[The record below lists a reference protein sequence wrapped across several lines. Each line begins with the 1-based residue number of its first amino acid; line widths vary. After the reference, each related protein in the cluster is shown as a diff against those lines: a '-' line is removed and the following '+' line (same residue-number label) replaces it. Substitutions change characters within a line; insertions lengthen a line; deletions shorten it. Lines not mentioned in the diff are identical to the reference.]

1 MANGQHNCLRALKI
15 NARRARNSDIVI
27 SPINGIRQ
35 SWPLKRNCDGPQKYD
50 MKDPNDPW
58 QVLLILTPAKEKM
71 FNMAI
76 ESLPFSQENST
87 KKKEKKT

>member
-1 MANGQHNCLRALKI
+1 MALK
-15 NARRARNSDIVI
+15 
-27 SPINGIRQ
+27 
-35 SWPLKRNCDGPQKYD
+35 NCDGPQKYD

-71 FNMAI
+71 LNMAI

-87 KKKEKKT
+87 KKKKKTKKERNKQTIKQTFI